1 MIAPNQ
7 GPTGI
12 HKDSVT
18 LKPEKDYLA
27 MLTGPKTP
35 SLAANPW
42 LQTPAA
48 RMQTWL
54 AKTPVAPEL
63 VPPAW
68 APPPKLLGP
77 VLLPP
82 PTTEMIRAREKADFE
97 TIAGTRGT
105 YTLSGRPFDANV
117 AVTNLHQATEG
128 TVIDDHKMVRQ
139 TYFDLD
145 PQQLKAV
152 ELVYQQ
158 RYPDGDFNQVL
169 GVMPE
174 VDRKAIFKL
183 KSGNREGALADML
196 LDSTLGNKSG
206 DKTKEVLDYIQPQEV
221 AKVNQLYNKD
231 SKGVTLDKAAA
242 ELMWDQEDK
251 RVVAAKA
258 LGDKAKQG
266 VAEMRQALWANKSE
280 EVIDRL
286 RSLKPEERADFEARF
301 NLEVE
306 AAKKTQAFNGSQLK
320 DWVVTGSGMNPLK
333 AMEARALLDGKDAAA
348 DVLRIASG
356 DYGEKKEYLWRAL
369 GGNLKQEE
377 RAAHLASV
385 KEEWKKLNKGSL
397 EDFVSHLDPAT
408 REQASALLEQ
418 RAVPDGKRL
427 AYGLSGW
434 SKDGYDVAGVINR
447 LGPDKAR
454 EVFDAELPPEARG
467 KKAFDAMADLSLSGR
482 ERFAVQQA
490 LKGVPQSVADKVA
503 RAEDRVAFEHT
514 GFALFTNAPEI
525 MDGKLA
531 ELKRHAAD
539 YETAK
544 KRGDQAAQ
552 DAAERQVD
560 LAFEAVKGN
569 AEVNRLEQKGTGEYS
584 AAAIQ
589 MTAALASAPLSGGAS
604 IAVAVAGGVLSTS
617 VNAAAQ
623 GQGYE
628 GNFGADLVVNSLKS
642 YGRLGMP
649 ESKTAGAVASGLVE
663 QIGGGAGVRKVMQWG
678 VEAGTQGAIFSGTT
692 STAQALGEGKSID
705 QALGQG
711 FKSAQDAFLPGAGI
725 GIAFGGAGEAFKAM
739 FPKKGVEAPRPL
751 ELDTPAGSKLAQS
764 AEEFVAPKFY
774 QGSAKY
780 QGLSQQARGDFDRL
794 MTDLAARG
802 KLAEGKSLLHLLE
815 EGGLNLQSKNGQ
827 SMLESLTSLR
837 DRPRLPEFQGK
848 QAELFDQVLQ
858 SVTNPAKIHQGYNPT
873 CTATSQQIGHA
884 VSDPAD
890 YVRFLDEMTRTGEVN
905 LPNGQKMRLNESTL
919 QGFANGDNRSLVDAI
934 YQDSAMK
941 FGLESGTKG
950 RPVDYVSNRPNFK
963 ASDGKL
969 YPLTP
974 EVAEQIKAK
983 GGIVGQNTVE
993 LNGQTFDVV
1002 YESGAI
1008 LPGTRPKMVEGVEMI
1023 SSAGGLLPEERL
1035 AVTEGIFGRRVHT
1048 VGMKDLPGYVD
1059 GLPEGFHERMAAR
1072 DFSKLTPDDRQIMKW
1087 LMTAADDAEAS
1098 GRSVS
1103 LGMKWGEGGHV
1114 VQLVGRTDDG
1124 RFLIRNPQM
1133 SGPDIDFAELGK
1145 GLPRDGTLEAIGA
1158 AYADEAVSAVDQWT
1172 FYSNFKTAQATR
1184 AKPGR

>member
-1 MIAPNQ
+1 MISPNT
-7 GPTGI
+7 GNTGI
-12 HKDSVT
+12 HKNLVS
-18 LKPEKDYLA
+18 LAPEKDYVS

-35 SLAANPW
+35 LLAANPL

-54 AKTPVAPEL
+54 AKEPVSKDL
-63 VPPAW
+63 LPPAW
-68 APPPKLLGP
+68 AKPKLLGP
-77 VLLPP
+77 VLTPP
-82 PTTEMIRAREKADFE
+82 PTPEMIRAREKADFE
-97 TIAGTRGT
+97 LIAGTRGT
-105 YTLSGRPFDANV
+105 KTLSGRPFDANV

-152 ELVYQQ
+152 ELVYKQ
-158 RYPDGDFNQVL
+158 RYPDGDYDQVL

-174 VDRKAIFKL
+174 TDRKALFKL
-183 KSGNREGALADML
+183 KQGKRTEAIADLL

-206 DKTKEVLDYIQPQEV
+206 DKTKEVLDYIHPQEV
-221 AKVNQLYNKD
+221 ADVNTLYNKA
-231 SKGVTLDKAAA
+231 SKGATLDKAAA

-258 LGDKAKQG
+258 LGDKSKQG

-286 RSLKPEERADFEARF
+286 RSLKPEERADFESKF
-301 NLEVE
+301 NAEVE
-306 AAKKTQAFNGSQLK
+306 AAKKTQAFTGTQLK
-320 DWVVTGSGMNPLK
+320 DWVVTGSGLNPLK
-333 AMEARALLDGKDAAA
+333 AMEARALLEGKDAAA
-348 DVLRIASG
+348 DALRIAGG

-377 RAAHLASV
+377 RAAHLNAV
-385 KEEWKKLNKGSL
+385 KEEWKKLNRGSL

-408 REQASALLEQ
+408 KEQATALMEQ
-418 RAVPDGKRL
+418 RAVPDGKRMV
-427 AYGLSGW
+427 YGLSGW
-434 SKDGYDVAGVINR
+434 SKDGYDVAAVINR
-447 LGPDKAR
+447 LGPEKAR
-454 EVFDAELPPEARG
+454 EAFDAELPVEARG
-467 KKAFDAMADLSLSGR
+467 KKAFDQMAELTLSGR

-490 LKGVPQSVADKVA
+490 LKGSPQSVADLVA

-514 GFALFTNAPEI
+514 GFALFTNAPQI
-525 MDGKLA
+525 MDSKLA
-531 ELKRHAAD
+531 ELKRYAAD

-544 KRGDQAAQ
+544 KLGDQEAS
-552 DAAERQVD
+552 DAAARKVD
-560 LAFEAVKGN
+560 LAYEALKGN

-604 IAVAVAGGVLSTS
+604 LAVAVTGGILSTT

-628 GNFGADLVVNSLKS
+628 GNYGEDLLVNTFKS
-642 YGRLGMP
+642 YGRLGMG
-649 ESKTAGAVASGLVE
+649 EGKVTGAVASGVVKE
-663 QIGGGAGVRKVMQWG
+663 IGGGAVVQKVVQWG
-678 VEAGTQGAIFSGTT
+678 MEAGTQGALYNGTVNT
-692 STAQALGEGKSID
+692 VQALADGKPLD
-705 QALGQG
+705 QALDRGI
-711 FKSAQDAFLPGAGI
+711 KSAQDAFLPGAGM
-725 GIAFGGAGEAFKAM
+725 GVAFGAAGEAFKAM
-739 FPKKGVEAPRPL
+739 FPKKGVEPPKPL
-751 ELDTPAGSKLAQS
+751 EVETPGGSRLAQT
-764 AEEFVAPKFY
+764 AEEFVAPEFY

-794 MTDLAARG
+794 MSDLAGRG

-815 EGGLNLQSKNGQ
+815 EGGLNLQGKNGQ
-827 SMLESLTSLR
+827 SMLDSLTSLR

-848 QAELFDQVLQ
+848 QAELFDQALE
-858 SVTNPAKIHQGYNPT
+858 SVTNPAKINQGYNPT

-890 YVRFLDEMTRTGEVN
+890 YLRFLDEMTRNGEVT
-905 LPNGQKMRLNESTL
+905 LPDGQKMRLNQSTME
-919 QGFANGDNRSLVDAI
+919 GFARGDNRSLVDAI

-941 FGLESGTKG
+941 FALESGTKG

-963 ASDGKL
+963 AADGKI

-974 EVAEQIKAK
+974 EVAQQIKAK
-983 GGIVGQNTVE
+983 GGVIGETQIQ
-993 LNGQTFDVV
+993 LNGKTFEVV
-1002 YESGAI
+1002 HESGAI
-1008 LPGTRPKMVEGVEMI
+1008 LPGSKPKMVEGIEMM
-1023 SSAGGLLPEERL
+1023 SAAGGLEPAERL
-1035 AVTEGIFGRRVHT
+1035 ALTEGIFGRRVHT
-1048 VGMKDLPGYVD
+1048 VGMKELPGYVD

-1072 DFSKLTPDDRQIMKW
+1072 DFSKLTPQDRQIMKW

-1103 LGMKWGEGGHV
+1103 VGMKWGRGGHV

-1133 SGPDIDFAELGK
+1133 SGPDIDFAEFGK
-1145 GLPRDGTLEAIGA
+1145 GLPRDGSLPAIGA